1 MSSLLGAIV
10 GKFTN
15 QFENVATEGLAHI
28 IGSSPQVSKFFFEFL
43 KTKAELNE
51 AFNDEYEIS
60 TQFSD
65 ASDGSIPDLALQF
78 QNQRKLLIEVKF
90 WAKLTKNQPLTY
102 LQKLNTQLGEALFF
116 LVPQQRIPIL
126 KKELIQKIEIETQ
139 AEVSHQVIGNSLC
152 FENFAPIILLS
163 WEELFSFLLE
173 RIDYSEPH
181 TRADLDQLQQMIQ
194 KMLSPDFLPFEV
206 GDFDF
211 NAYRKYTQ
219 MIELIDA
226 CIDSNPKFNTK
237 NLSYGGGKNSY
248 QRWFLI
254 SDYFTAGLELH
265 YRYWEKYD
273 YPICLVMY
281 GSTWQNKGK
290 VPFKE
295 MPQFEAS
302 IKAKGIDYMV
312 INENGYRKL
321 VFPINIPFGQDK
333 DSCLAQMSLQID
345 NISKH
350 LPKII

>member
-1 MSSLLGAIV
+1 MGSLLGAII

-28 IGSSPQVSKFFFEFL
+28 ISSSELVRKQL
-43 KTKAELNE
+43 LTYLNTKLVLPE
-51 AFNDEYEIS
+51 AMHSDFDIS

-65 ASDGSIPDLALQF
+65 SNDAAIPDLALLFSGQ
-78 QNQRKLLIEVKF
+78 QKLLIEVKF

-102 LQKLNTQLGEALFF
+102 LQKLNQQNGECLFF

-126 KKELIQKIEIETQ
+126 KNEIIQKMELEIGGKIAYEFSGNNIIFNDF
-139 AEVSHQVIGNSLC
+139 ASIG
-152 FENFAPIILLS
+152 LLS
-163 WEELFSFLLE
+163 WEELMGFLNE
-173 RIDYSEPH
+173 RVDFTEPH
-181 TRADLDQLQQMIQ
+181 IKADLDQLQQMIQ

-211 NAYRKYTQ
+211 NAHRKYIQ
-219 MIELIDA
+219 MIELIDD

-254 SDYFTAGLELH
+254 SDYYTAGLELH
-265 YRYWEKYD
+265 YRYWEKYEN
-273 YPICLVMY
+273 PIWLVMY

-302 IKAKGIDYMV
+302 LKIKGIVYMV

-321 VFPINIPFGQDK
+321 VFPIAVPYGQDK
-333 DSCLAQMSLQID
+333 ETCLLNIQMQLDFICAC
-345 NISKH
+345 
-350 LPKII
+350 LPEKN